1 MFYKFMYF
9 GIVLNTIFV
18 WQSLETFL
26 TYRKVYEK
34 HPKSGFKIKRIL
46 LIVHFEQTN
55 ASIKWNQAN
64 LKWTEKNQWF
74 FVVSE
79 ACH

>member
-26 TYRKVYEK
+26 TYRKVYDN
-34 HPKSGFKIKRIL
+34 HPKSGSKIKRIF

-55 ASIKWNQAN
+55 ASIKSNQAN
-64 LKWTEKNQWF
+64 LKWTEQNQWF